1 MSALWPE
8 TADQLIPKLNDSYTE
23 WERKIVLKINETTV
37 FERYAEY
44 ESFVFANFESDMSMK
59 KLTIRSDIY
68 QWQCLFH
75 NSLNL
80 LK

>member
-1 MSALWPE
+1 M
-8 TADQLIPKLNDSYTE
+8 
-23 WERKIVLKINETTV
+23 NETTV

-68 QWQCLFH
+68 Q
-75 NSLNL
+75 
-80 LK
+80 